1 MKETLTSRR
10 IAVINSQTYDM
21 HDDVAN
27 LNEALVDREP
37 EDALKIIDSLRNK
50 INILKEQI
58 TDGDII

>member
-37 EDALKIIDSLRNK
+37 EDALKLIDSLRNK